1 MAVSVII
8 GRTNKAI
15 NSTSQTFADS
25 VSLSCRL
32 KEPCSQQSP
41 VFIVQGLSK
50 TVYYNFAQFMGKY
63 YWVDDIVYLTNDVQ
77 EVHCHLDPLASYKGA
92 IENTYAFVQ
101 YGAED
106 LWNEYVDDVRF
117 SPEARAPEANFDDEF
132 DCIPGLASDPSDG
145 YVIMRYMDCGMN
157 GGVKT
162 IAMTLPSFW
171 DMLDDLGDI
180 FDNTTTIGEISAA
193 MGGQGSW
200 RDNILSCVY
209 VPVTNIDTSDSVSMI
224 RLGGVRCNVSG
235 YMQAAIINRTITN
248 TLSLNYT
255 TNYFTNCPFMRN
267 PRWVSCQIST
277 PFGCTEIP
285 FDLIKSTLGTFNMY
299 MRATLDVI
307 TGDVTIKFTD
317 KADGVGVCL
326 ASFSGNV
333 GADMMSMLG
342 SGMNFGK
349 GFTNSLIYGGKLAVN
364 AFTAGLSMGTSAQ
377 IAAKAATPSASDWK
391 NMSTAEK
398 LKALDTSRSAE
409 QRATISS
416 GISELPGS
424 IPTFFGNSGL
434 PSGNIGS
441 GFSALYLTTNP
452 GKGSIA
458 FRLTK
463 PLSNLDYKSFCDMYG
478 YPVNGYNRLSA
489 SPGWTKCSGASVQGA
504 LGATE
509 ANKSTINSYLNSGI
523 IIEA

>member
-50 TVYYNFAQFMGKY
+50 TVYYNFAQFMNHY
-63 YWVDDIVYLTNDVQ
+63 YWVDDIVYLTNDIQ
-77 EVHCHLDPLASYKGA
+77 EVHCHLDPLATYKTA
-92 IENTYAFVQ
+92 IENSYAFVQ
-101 YGAED
+101 YGSED

-117 SPEARAPEANFDDEF
+117 SPEARAPEANFDDDF
-132 DCIPGLASDPSDG
+132 DCIPGLASDVTNG
-145 YVIMRYMDCGMN
+145 YVIMRYMDCGN
-157 GGVKT
+157 GGGIKT
-162 IAMTLPSFW
+162 IAMTLTAFW
-171 DMLDDLGDI
+171 NMLADLGNL
-180 FDNTTTIGEISAA
+180 FNASTTIGELTAA

-209 VPVTNIDTSDSVSMI
+209 VPVTNIDTSSSVSQI
-224 RLGGVRCNVSG
+224 RLGGVTCNVSG
-235 YMQAAIINRTITN
+235 FMQAAIVNRTITN

-255 TNYFTNCPFMRN
+255 SSYFTNCPFMRN

-299 MRATLDVI
+299 MRSTLDVI

-317 KADGVGVCL
+317 KNDGLGICL
-326 ASFSGNV
+326 ASFSGNIS
-333 GADMMSMLG
+333 ANLMDMLG
-342 SGMNFGK
+342 NG
-349 GFTNSLIYGGKLAVN
+349 NSLKTGLGNSLVYGAKLAVN
-364 AFTAGLSMGTSAQ
+364 SFTAGVAMGTSS
-377 IAAKAATPSASDWK
+377 IAAANAAMPSGSQAK
-391 NMSTAEK
+391 NMTTTQK
-398 LKALDTSRSAE
+398 LDAINNSQVAGRNAM
-409 QRATISS
+409 ISS
-416 GISELPGS
+416 GISEIPGS
-424 IPTFFGNSGL
+424 IPTCFGTAGLASG
-434 PSGNIGS
+434 SIGS
-441 GFSALYLTTNP
+441 GFSALYLTSSP
-452 GKGSIA
+452 GKGTIA
-458 FRLTK
+458 LRLTK

-478 YPVNGYNRLSA
+478 YPVNGYTKLSF
-489 SPGWTKCSGASVQGA
+489 SSGWTKCSGASVQNC

-509 ANKSTINSYLNSGI
+509 ANKATINSYLNSGI
-523 IIEA
+523 ILEA